1 MKRLSATTR
10 KMTQGF
16 LSLSQRERVILSLA
30 AVALLFVAGQEVASS
45 VENSIDETRRQVQVR
60 TQQLKDLE
68 RALTRYTS
76 LKQRRDTLQ
85 ASFAQSQMSFEQ
97 VTNELDR
104 IVRTAIG
111 SDNYELK
118 KPNPPT
124 PFGFEYEKQDFTL
137 IIKTLSL
144 QQLVTLLHEIE
155 HGARPLYLSKVDVTK
170 ALAGTDFGAVIE
182 IYSIAKTT
190 KAAKDDESLGDATSN

>member
-118 KPNPPT
+118 KPNPPYT
-124 PFGFEYEKQDFTL
+124 VR
-137 IIKTLSL
+137 I
-144 QQLVTLLHEIE
+144 
-155 HGARPLYLSKVDVTK
+155 
-170 ALAGTDFGAVIE
+170 
-182 IYSIAKTT
+182 
-190 KAAKDDESLGDATSN
+190 